1 MKHLIFNVKNN
12 NELYNILIYEL
23 KYIFNK
29 DEIIKNKDEKKSLK
43 SNFYKVFEYLN
54 YFISQSLIFIDDKN
68 QINEVFEIYKILMQS
83 NIKN

>member
-1 MKHLIFNVKNN
+1 MIFNVKNN